1 MAYDKDAD
9 QTAADLHLCCLHF
22 ATGGFLK
29 TGLISSYD
37 FNEYFKALNKLKTKL
52 VG

>member
-1 MAYDKDAD
+1 MAKDKDAD
-9 QTAADLHLCCLHF
+9 QTAADMHLCFFHF
-22 ATGGFLK
+22 ATAGFLK
-29 TGLISSYD
+29 TGLISSHD